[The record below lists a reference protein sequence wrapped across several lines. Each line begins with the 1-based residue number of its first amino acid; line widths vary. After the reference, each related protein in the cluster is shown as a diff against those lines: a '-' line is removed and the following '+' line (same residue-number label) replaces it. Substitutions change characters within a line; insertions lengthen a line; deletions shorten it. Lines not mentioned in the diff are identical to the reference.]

1 MNCVFCDIVIGV
13 NTEHEILWE
22 DEMHI
27 AFLTRQPASD
37 GHTLVIPKVHV
48 DYVFDME
55 SDAYQAL
62 MSACKTVAVPLKQ
75 ATGRDRILMS
85 FEGFMV
91 GHVHA
96 HLVPDDKETN
106 VVRFNSHNASGEEL
120 RMVAEKLRPS
130 FV

>member
-1 MNCVFCDIVIGV
+1 MSCVFCDIVSGV
-13 NTEHEILWE
+13 NTEHQIIWQD
-22 DEMHI
+22 DEHV

-37 GHTLVIPKVHV
+37 GHTLVIPRVHV

-55 SDAYQAL
+55 DSAYAAL
-62 MSACKTVAVPLKQ
+62 LLACKTVAGPLKK

-85 FEGFMV
+85 FEGFTV

-106 VVRFNSHNASGEEL
+106 VVRFNSHNASQEEL
-120 RMVAEKLRPS
+120 QVIADKLRPI